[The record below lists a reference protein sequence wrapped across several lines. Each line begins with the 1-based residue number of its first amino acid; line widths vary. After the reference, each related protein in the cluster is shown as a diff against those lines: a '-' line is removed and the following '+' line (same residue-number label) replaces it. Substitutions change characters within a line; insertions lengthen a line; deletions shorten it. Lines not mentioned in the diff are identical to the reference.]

1 MPTNGVFELAGA
13 PPVWML
19 AHTCRTP
26 DCPCRIDKIMA
37 SHDGEQALL
46 QAIMHLKRLQA
57 TVVII
62 THKTSLLAA
71 VDKLLVVQD
80 GALVAF
86 GPRDVVLAQLMKQ
99 QQGPPPGPQSAPP
112 AAASV
117 AVVSREAAY
126 V

>member
-1 MPTNGVFELAGA
+1 MGLARA
-13 PPVWML
+13 L
-19 AHTCRTP
+19 FDTP
-26 DCPCRIDKIMA
+26 RLVVLDEPNA
-37 SHDGEQALL
+37 SLDADGEQALL
-46 QAIMHLKRLQA
+46 QAFMHLKRLQT

-80 GALVAF
+80 GTLVAF
-86 GPRDVVLAQLMKQ
+86 GPRDAVLAQLMKQ
-99 QQGPPPGPQSAPP
+99 QQGAPPGPQSAPP

-117 AVVSREAAY
+117 AVVSREAAH